1 MPVSTNAILI
11 ATDIVS
17 DGALVKKLLSE
28 EFKHIVVSTDPDKVA
43 GDFVRYQPDVL
54 VLAFKELEKSERYS
68 LNLYR
73 FCPEMHRR
81 PHRTVILCSKDEVTR
96 AYELCMKDHY
106 DDYILFW
113 PMTYDKP
120 HLAMSVHHMLREL
133 TTHKGDIPS
142 AAEFAVQA
150 RHLAELETMLAR
162 QVGQVGQHIEVS
174 SRAMEQVEQDI
185 GTALDV
191 FSQRLTSDS
200 LQDSATAKHAD
211 DLKKE
216 ISRFKRE
223 EVQQCFRT
231 AAKTANPLKRWT
243 HEFKQECE
251 PLLESARALTAM
263 AGRIL
268 PVVLV
273 VDDDEFQ
280 RKLIAQILETEKY
293 HLVFAGSGIEA
304 LNVMRKVRPDIILMD
319 VMMPDMDGI
328 EATQL
333 LKAAPPLAR
342 IPVIMITGQS
352 EGKVVLDSRKAGAVD
367 FVVKPLDRTTLL
379 VKIAGVLK
387 ASTTLLRQEPA
398 HLETES

>member
-17 DGALVKKLLSE
+17 DAVLVKKLLSE
-28 EFKHIVVSTDPDKVA
+28 EFRHIVVSTDPDKVA

-73 FCPEMHRR
+73 LCPEMHRR
-81 PHRTVILCSKDEVTR
+81 PHRTVILCNKDEVTR

-120 HLAMSVHHMLREL
+120 RLAMSVHHMLREL
-133 TTHKGDIPS
+133 AALKGDAPS

-150 RHLAELETMLAR
+150 RHLAEQEKMLAR
-162 QVGQVGQHIEVS
+162 QVAQGGRHIEVS
-174 SRAMEQVEQDI
+174 SRAMEQVEQGI
-185 GTALDV
+185 GTALDG
-191 FSQRLTSDS
+191 FFQRLVSDS
-200 LQDSATAKHAD
+200 LQGSVTVKNVD

-223 EVQQCFRT
+223 EVQQYFLT
-231 AAKTANPLKRWT
+231 AAKTAKPLKLWA

-251 PLLESARALTAM
+251 PLIESARALTAM

-280 RKLIAQILETEKY
+280 RKLIGQILEAENY
-293 HLVFAGSGIEA
+293 HLVFAASGIEA

-333 LKAAPPLAR
+333 LKAAPPLAS

-352 EGKVVLDSRKAGAVD
+352 EGKVVLDSRKAGAID
-367 FVVKPLDRTTLL
+367 FVVKPLDRATLL
-379 VKIAGVLK
+379 VKIAGVLN
-387 ASTTLLRQEPA
+387 ASTTLLLHEPA
-398 HLETES
+398 HLEG